1 MNLTAALAHL
11 FPGLTFGPSGECRVE
26 VNGGA
31 EFIAEWRR
39 PEPQPTAAEIEA
51 ARKPAALALVTE
63 RIKAERD
70 RRELEDGI
78 PVTFPGLDGVWR
90 FHSDTLG
97 GRHLLGLFN
106 VALKM
111 RVAQLP
117 GSTPMPG
124 EPGTLGFKTMGREE
138 RVQLTVDRVE
148 LLEQATFAK
157 AGALHAAAVAHIAA
171 AALLDD
177 PLAYDYSTGWPE

>member
-1 MNLTAALAHL
+1 MTSKSDLLLAFLRVVQCIGASDNGDGTYHL
-11 FPGLTFGPSGECRVE
+11 DFADGTSREATPAE
-26 VNGGA
+26 VRA
-31 EFIAEWRR
+31 
-39 PEPQPTAAEIEA
+39 
-51 ARKPAALALVTE
+51 AALALVE
-63 RIKAERD
+63 ARIKAERD

-78 PVTFPGLDGVWR
+78 PVTFPGAQGVWR

-106 VALKM
+106 VAFRM

-138 RVQLTVDRVE
+138 RVQLTVERVE
-148 LLEQATFAK
+148 LLEQAAFAK
-157 AGALHAAAVAHIAA
+157 SGALHAAAVAHIAA
-171 AALLDD
+171 AGLLDD